1 MYGRLL
7 ATVSLGCALLGSSLP
22 AHAQPMPTYDPDG
35 RYSGGQMTGRRYEL
49 FGGMSYTGAI
59 RRETVTAPG
68 KYAPGTIIV
77 NTSERRLYLIQDNG
91 TALKY
96 GIVDAPDGRLKHQKE
111 PVPYFGGL
119 AIYLAF
125 LMSLAF
131 TFEFRH
137 DVLGII
143 LGGTIVVMLGLIDD
157 FGVLTPWTKLAGQ
170 LLAVFVLIKSGIRI
184 EIAALP
190 EWVDLVLTVL
200 WMIGLINAFNLL
212 DIMDGLSAGV
222 GAVSAGGLFLAAW
235 LQGDQ
240 TIVFMLAALIGSLVG
255 FLKYNW
261 HPARI
266 YMGDT
271 GAMFI
276 GLLLGAMAMIGK
288 YPGDHP
294 LSVLT
299 PVFILGI
306 PIFDTLFV
314 MWIRYQRGLPI
325 FWGSPDHI
333 AIRLR
338 HWGMTVP
345 GIVFVSYSA
354 TALVAAI
361 GLLLMMV
368 GQDTAWILC
377 LGTVAVL
384 LASTVA
390 LNKID
395 VRRPRPS
402 VVPSPAQGGSS
413 AA

>member
-1 MYGRLL
+1 MLTLLLTLGLAFLFALYGVPIARQ
-7 ATVSLGCALLGSSLP
+7 A
-22 AHAQPMPTYDPDG
+22 
-35 RYSGGQMTGRRYEL
+35 
-49 FGGMSYTGAI
+49 
-59 RRETVTAPG
+59 
-68 KYAPGTIIV
+68 
-77 NTSERRLYLIQDNG
+77 
-91 TALKY
+91 ALKY
-96 GIVDAPDGRLKHQKE
+96 GIVDVPDGQLKHQKE

-157 FGVLTPWTKLAGQ
+157 FGVLTPWTKLMGQ

-190 EWVDLVLTVL
+190 DWLDLLLTVL
-200 WMIGLINAFNLL
+200 WMVGLINAFNLL
-212 DIMDGLSAGV
+212 DIMDGLSAGI
-222 GAVSAGGLFLAAW
+222 GAVSASGLLVVAL

-240 TIVFMLAALIGSLVG
+240 TIAFMLAALIGSLLG

-261 HPARI
+261 QPARI

-276 GLLLGAMAMIGK
+276 GLILGATSMIGK
-288 YPGDHP
+288 YPSDHS
-294 LSVLT
+294 LSLLT

-314 MWIRYQRGLPI
+314 MYIRYLRGLPI

-333 AIRLR
+333 VIRLR
-338 HWGMTVP
+338 HWGMSVP
-345 GIVFVSYSA
+345 QIVVLSYVS
-354 TALVAAI
+354 TALVAGI
-361 GLLLMMV
+361 GLMMMSISLDV
-368 GQDTAWILC
+368 AWIVC
-377 LGTVAVL
+377 LATVG
-384 LASTVA
+384 A
-390 LNKID
+390 LVGATFFLKTID
-395 VRRPRPS
+395 VRKPS
-402 VVPSPAQGGSS
+402 GSLASANAKQGTK

>member
-1 MYGRLL
+1 MILSDPQTILPFLTMVL
-7 ATVSLGCALLGSSLP
+7 ATGLAL
-22 AHAQPMPTYDPDG
+22 
-35 RYSGGQMTGRRYEL
+35 
-49 FGGMSYTGAI
+49 
-59 RRETVTAPG
+59 
-68 KYAPGTIIV
+68 YAVPLA
-77 NTSERRLYLIQDNG
+77 RQA
-91 TALKY
+91 ALKY
-96 GIVDAPDGRLKHQKE
+96 GIMDAPDGQLKHQKE

-157 FGVLTPWTKLAGQ
+157 FGVLTPMTKLTGQ

-190 EWVDLVLTVL
+190 EWLDLCLTVF
-200 WMIGLINAFNLL
+200 WMVGLINAFNLL

-222 GAVSAGGLFLAAW
+222 GAVSATGLLIVAL

-240 TIVFMLAALIGSLVG
+240 TIAFMLAALIGSLVG
-255 FLKYNW
+255 FLKFNW
-261 HPARI
+261 RPARI

-276 GLLLGAMAMIGK
+276 GLVLGATAMIGK
-288 YPGDHP
+288 YPSDHP
-294 LSVLT
+294 VSLLT

-314 MWIRYQRGLPI
+314 MYIRYQRGLPI

-345 GIVFVSYSA
+345 QVVLASYVS
-354 TALVAAI
+354 TALVGGI
-361 GLLLMMV
+361 GLMLMTV
-368 GQDTAWILC
+368 DQDLAYMLC
-377 LGTVAVL
+377 LGTAVL
-384 LASTVA
+384 LAVA
-390 LNKID
+390 AMALKQID
-395 VRRPRPS
+395 VRKPS
-402 VVPSPAQGGSS
+402 AIPARTSTEEGTP

>member
-1 MYGRLL
+1 MSLLFFTFFLGLLIALYGVPIARQ
-7 ATVSLGCALLGSSLP
+7 A
-22 AHAQPMPTYDPDG
+22 
-35 RYSGGQMTGRRYEL
+35 
-49 FGGMSYTGAI
+49 
-59 RRETVTAPG
+59 
-68 KYAPGTIIV
+68 
-77 NTSERRLYLIQDNG
+77 
-91 TALKY
+91 ALKY
-96 GIVDAPDGRLKHQKE
+96 GIVDAPDGQLKHQKE

-125 LMSLAF
+125 LISLAF
-131 TFEFRH
+131 TFEFRQ

-157 FGVLTPWTKLAGQ
+157 FGVLTPWTKLIGQ

-184 EIAALP
+184 EIAAFP
-190 EWVDLVLTVL
+190 DWVDLLLTVF
-200 WMIGLINAFNLL
+200 WMVGLINAFNLL

-222 GAVSAGGLFLAAW
+222 GAVSATALLIAAL

-240 TIVFMLAALIGSLVG
+240 TIAFMLAALIGSLLG

-261 HPARI
+261 QPARI

-288 YPGDHP
+288 YPSDHP
-294 LSVLT
+294 LSLLT

-338 HWGMTVP
+338 HWGMPVP
-345 GIVFVSYSA
+345 QIVLVSYLW
-354 TALVAAI
+354 TAMIGGI
-361 GLLLMMV
+361 GLLLMIV
-368 GQDTAWILC
+368 GQDMAWALC
-377 LGTVAVL
+377 LGTVGVL
-384 LASTVA
+384 LVSTFI
-390 LNKID
+390 LKRID
-395 VRRPRPS
+395 VTKSMRS
-402 VVPSPAQGGSS
+402 VVAPNIEEG

>member
-1 MYGRLL
+1 MFLLSLTCGLAFLLSLYGVPIARQ
-7 ATVSLGCALLGSSLP
+7 A
-22 AHAQPMPTYDPDG
+22 
-35 RYSGGQMTGRRYEL
+35 
-49 FGGMSYTGAI
+49 
-59 RRETVTAPG
+59 
-68 KYAPGTIIV
+68 
-77 NTSERRLYLIQDNG
+77 
-91 TALKY
+91 ALKY
-96 GIVDAPDGRLKHQKE
+96 GIVDAPDGQLKQQRE

-137 DVLGII
+137 DVLGIV
-143 LGGTIVVMLGLIDD
+143 LSGTIVVMLGLIDD
-157 FGVLTPWTKLAGQ
+157 FGVLTPWTKLSGQ

-184 EIAALP
+184 EIAAFPDWL
-190 EWVDLVLTVL
+190 DLALTVL
-200 WMIGLINAFNLL
+200 WMVGLINAFNLL

-222 GAVSAGGLFLAAW
+222 GAVSAGGLLVVAL

-240 TIVFMLAALIGSLVG
+240 TIAFMLAALIGSLLG

-288 YPGDHP
+288 YPSDHP
-294 LSVLT
+294 LSLLT
-299 PVFILGI
+299 PIFILGI

-314 MWIRYQRGLPI
+314 MYIRYRRGLPI

-338 HWGMTVP
+338 HWGMSVP
-345 GIVFVSYSA
+345 QIVIASYVA
-354 TALVAAI
+354 TAVVGVI
-361 GLLLMMV
+361 GLAMLSVRQDIAWALCAGTAVSLLPL
-368 GQDTAWILC
+368 TAML
-377 LGTVAVL
+377 T
-384 LASTVA
+384 
-390 LNKID
+390 KIE
-395 VRRPRPS
+395 VRRPEQAIVAS
-402 VVPSPAQGGSS
+402 SESGGTK

>member
-1 MYGRLL
+1 MYLL
-7 ATVSLGCALLGSSLP
+7 LL
-22 AHAQPMPTYDPDG
+22 
-35 RYSGGQMTGRRYEL
+35 
-49 FGGMSYTGAI
+49 
-59 RRETVTAPG
+59 TVTLSFVFA
-68 KYAPGTIIV
+68 
-77 NTSERRLYLIQDNG
+77 LYGVPIARQA
-91 TALKY
+91 ALKY
-96 GIVDAPDGRLKHQKE
+96 GIVDVPDGKLKHQKE

-157 FGVLTPWTKLAGQ
+157 FGVLTPWTKLTGQ

-184 EIAALP
+184 EIAAFP
-190 EWVDLVLTVL
+190 EWLDLVLTIF
-200 WMIGLINAFNLL
+200 WMVGLINAFNLL
-212 DIMDGLSAGV
+212 DIMDGLSAGI
-222 GAVSAGGLFLAAW
+222 GAVSASGLLVVAL

-240 TIVFMLAALIGSLVG
+240 TIAFMLAALIGSLLG
-255 FLKYNW
+255 FLRYNW

-276 GLLLGAMAMIGK
+276 GLILGAAAMIGK
-288 YPGDHP
+288 YPSDHP
-294 LSVLT
+294 VSLLT

-314 MWIRYQRGLPI
+314 MYIRYRRGIPI

-338 HWGMTVP
+338 NWGMSVPQIVLCSNAATTVVA
-345 GIVFVSYSA
+345 GLGLAIMWVSQDVAWVVCGGTAAVFIMA
-354 TALVAAI
+354 TMV
-361 GLLLMMV
+361 LMKLD
-368 GQDTAWILC
+368 GRKQEPPQS
-377 LGTVAVL
+377 VAV
-384 LASTVA
+384 A
-390 LNKID
+390 K
-395 VRRPRPS
+395 R
-402 VVPSPAQGGSS
+402 GSE

>member
-1 MYGRLL
+1 M
-7 ATVSLGCALLGSSLP
+7 
-22 AHAQPMPTYDPDG
+22 TY
-35 RYSGGQMTGRRYEL
+35 
-49 FGGMSYTGAI
+49 
-59 RRETVTAPG
+59 
-68 KYAPGTIIV
+68 
-77 NTSERRLYLIQDNG
+77 LYLLTFMLAFLLSLYGVPIARQA
-91 TALKY
+91 ALKY
-96 GIVDAPDGRLKHQKE
+96 GIVDAPDGRLKRQRE

-119 AIYLAF
+119 AIYLSF

-157 FGVLTPWTKLAGQ
+157 FGVLTPATKFVGQ

-184 EIAALP
+184 EIAAFP
-190 EWVDLVLTVL
+190 EWLDLALTVL
-200 WMIGLINAFNLL
+200 WMVGLINAFNLL

-222 GAVSAGGLFLAAW
+222 GAVSASCLLVVAL

-240 TIVFMLAALIGSLVG
+240 TIAVMLVALLGSLLG
-255 FLKYNW
+255 FLRYNW

-276 GLLLGAMAMIGK
+276 GLLLGAMTMIEQ
-288 YPGDHP
+288 YPSGHP
-294 LSVLT
+294 LSLLT

-314 MWIRYQRGLPI
+314 MYIRYKRGLPI

-338 HWGMTVP
+338 HWGMSVP
-345 GIVFVSYSA
+345 QIVITSYLA
-354 TALVAAI
+354 TAVVGVI
-361 GLLLMMV
+361 GLAMLSV
-368 GQDTAWILC
+368 SQDIAWALCAGTA
-377 LGTVAVL
+377 GVL
-384 LASTVA
+384 LLVTAILT
-390 LNKID
+390 KIE
-395 VRRPRPS
+395 VRRPGQAIVAS
-402 VVPSPAQGGSS
+402 SQGGGTK

>member
-1 MYGRLL
+1 MTYLYPLTFILAFLFSLYGVPIARQ
-7 ATVSLGCALLGSSLP
+7 A
-22 AHAQPMPTYDPDG
+22 
-35 RYSGGQMTGRRYEL
+35 
-49 FGGMSYTGAI
+49 
-59 RRETVTAPG
+59 
-68 KYAPGTIIV
+68 
-77 NTSERRLYLIQDNG
+77 
-91 TALKY
+91 ALKY
-96 GIVDAPDGRLKHQKE
+96 GIVDAPDGRLKHQRE

-125 LMSLAF
+125 LMSLSF

-157 FGVLTPWTKLAGQ
+157 FGVLTPATKLVGQ

-184 EIAALP
+184 EIAAFP
-190 EWVDLVLTVL
+190 EWLDLALTVL
-200 WMIGLINAFNLL
+200 WMVGLINAFNLL

-222 GAVSAGGLFLAAW
+222 GAVSASCLLVVAL

-240 TIVFMLAALIGSLVG
+240 TIAVMLVALLGSLLG

-261 HPARI
+261 YPARI

-288 YPGDHP
+288 YPSDHP
-294 LSVLT
+294 LSLLT

-314 MWIRYQRGLPI
+314 MYIRYRRGLPI

-338 HWGMTVP
+338 HWGMSVP
-345 GIVFVSYSA
+345 QIVGTSYVA
-354 TALVAAI
+354 TAVVGVI
-361 GLLLMMV
+361 GLAMLSVRQDIAWALCAGTAVSLLLL
-368 GQDTAWILC
+368 TAML
-377 LGTVAVL
+377 T
-384 LASTVA
+384 
-390 LNKID
+390 KIE
-395 VRRPRPS
+395 VRRPEM
-402 VVPSPAQGGSS
+402 PAVASSQSGGSK

>member
-1 MYGRLL
+1 MTYLYLL
-7 ATVSLGCALLGSSLP
+7 TFILALLLSLYGVP
-22 AHAQPMPTYDPDG
+22 IARQA
-35 RYSGGQMTGRRYEL
+35 
-49 FGGMSYTGAI
+49 
-59 RRETVTAPG
+59 
-68 KYAPGTIIV
+68 
-77 NTSERRLYLIQDNG
+77 
-91 TALKY
+91 ALKY
-96 GIVDAPDGRLKHQKE
+96 GIVDSPDGRLKHQRE
-111 PVPYFGGL
+111 PVPYFGGM

-125 LMSLAF
+125 LISLAF

-137 DVLGII
+137 DVLGIV

-184 EIAALP
+184 EIAAFP
-190 EWVDLVLTVL
+190 EWLDLVLTVV
-200 WMIGLINAFNLL
+200 WMVGLINAFNLL

-222 GAVSAGGLFLAAW
+222 GAVSASGLLIVAL

-240 TIVFMLAALIGSLVG
+240 TIAFMLVALIGSLLG

-288 YPGDHP
+288 YPSDHP
-294 LSVLT
+294 LSLLA
-299 PVFILGI
+299 PVFILGV
-306 PIFDTLFV
+306 PIFDTIFV
-314 MWIRYQRGLPI
+314 MYIRYRRGLPI

-338 HWGMTVP
+338 HWGLSVP
-345 GIVFVSYSA
+345 QIVITSYVA
-354 TALVAAI
+354 TAVVGVI
-361 GLLLMMV
+361 GLAMLSVSLEVGWVLCAGTAGALLLVTMMLKKV
-368 GQDTAWILC
+368 DVSRSGQADA
-377 LGTVAVL
+377 
-384 LASTVA
+384 AS
-390 LNKID
+390 
-395 VRRPRPS
+395 S
-402 VVPSPAQGGSS
+402 QGGGSK

>member
-1 MYGRLL
+1 MMVLALTLVLAFMLSVYGVPIARQ
-7 ATVSLGCALLGSSLP
+7 A
-22 AHAQPMPTYDPDG
+22 
-35 RYSGGQMTGRRYEL
+35 
-49 FGGMSYTGAI
+49 
-59 RRETVTAPG
+59 
-68 KYAPGTIIV
+68 
-77 NTSERRLYLIQDNG
+77 
-91 TALKY
+91 ALKF

-143 LGGTIVVMLGLIDD
+143 LGATIVVMLGLIDD
-157 FGVLTPWTKLAGQ
+157 FGVLSPTTKLIGQ

-184 EIAALP
+184 QIAALP
-190 EWVDLVLTVL
+190 EWVDLALTVL
-200 WMIGLINAFNLL
+200 WMVGLINAFNLL
-212 DIMDGLSAGV
+212 DIMDGLSAGI
-222 GAVSAGGLFLAAW
+222 GAVSATCLLLAAL

-240 TIVFMLAALIGSLVG
+240 VVAFMLAALIGSLVG

-261 HPARI
+261 QPARI

-276 GLLLGAMAMIGK
+276 GLLLGAMAMIGQF
-288 YPGDHP
+288 PSTHP
-294 LSVLT
+294 LSLLT

-314 MWIRYQRGLPI
+314 MYIRYQRGLPI
-325 FWGSPDHI
+325 FLGSPDHI

-338 HWGMTVP
+338 HWGMSTRQ
-345 GIVFVSYSA
+345 IVVVSYLA
-354 TALVAAI
+354 TAVVGAV
-361 GLLLMMV
+361 GLMLMMV
-368 GQDTAWILC
+368 TYEIAWGLC
-377 LGTVAVL
+377 LGTVVIL
-384 LASTVA
+384 LMLT
-390 LNKID
+390 LTLKRIE
-395 VRRPRPS
+395 VRKVKTIEVEPPLEERRR
-402 VVPSPAQGGSS
+402 

>member
-1 MYGRLL
+1 MLFLLLTAALAFLFCLYGVPL
-7 ATVSLGCALLGSSLP
+7 ARQA
-22 AHAQPMPTYDPDG
+22 
-35 RYSGGQMTGRRYEL
+35 
-49 FGGMSYTGAI
+49 
-59 RRETVTAPG
+59 
-68 KYAPGTIIV
+68 
-77 NTSERRLYLIQDNG
+77 
-91 TALKY
+91 ALKY
-96 GIVDAPDGRLKHQKE
+96 GIVDAPDGRLKHQRE

-131 TFEFRH
+131 TFAFRQ

-157 FGVLTPWTKLAGQ
+157 FGVLTPSTKLLGQ

-190 EWVDLVLTVL
+190 EWLDIGLTVL
-200 WMIGLINAFNLL
+200 WMVGLINAFNLL

-222 GAVSAGGLFLAAW
+222 GAVSAAGLLVAAL

-240 TIVFMLAALIGSLVG
+240 TIAFILAALIGSLVG

-261 HPARI
+261 QPARI

-288 YPGDHP
+288 YPSHHP
-294 LSVLT
+294 LSLLT

-314 MWIRYQRGLPI
+314 MYIRYQRGLPI

-338 HWGMTVP
+338 HWGMSVP
-345 GIVFVSYSA
+345 QIVVASCTATSA
-354 TALVAAI
+354 VAGI
-361 GLLLMMV
+361 GLLLMTV
-368 GQDTAWILC
+368 NQDLALMLC
-377 LGTVAVL
+377 LGTLAMLVAT
-384 LASTVA
+384 TVG
-390 LNKID
+390 LKRID
-395 VRRPRPS
+395 VRKTTPS
-402 VVPSPAQGGSS
+402 LVSTSAEGGTH

>member
-1 MYGRLL
+1 MLLLLLTFGLAFLISLYGVPIARQ
-7 ATVSLGCALLGSSLP
+7 A
-22 AHAQPMPTYDPDG
+22 
-35 RYSGGQMTGRRYEL
+35 
-49 FGGMSYTGAI
+49 
-59 RRETVTAPG
+59 
-68 KYAPGTIIV
+68 
-77 NTSERRLYLIQDNG
+77 
-91 TALKY
+91 ALKY
-96 GIVDAPDGRLKHQKE
+96 GIVDAPDGRLKLQKE

-125 LMSLAF
+125 LMSVAF
-131 TFEFRH
+131 TFEFRQ

-190 EWVDLVLTVL
+190 EWLDVTLTVF
-200 WMIGLINAFNLL
+200 WMVGLINAFNLL

-222 GAVSAGGLFLAAW
+222 GAVSAGCLLVVAL

-240 TIVFMLAALIGSLVG
+240 TIAVMLVALLGSLLG

-266 YMGDT
+266 YMGDM

-276 GLLLGAMAMIGK
+276 GLLLGAMTMIER
-288 YPGDHP
+288 YPSDHP
-294 LSVLT
+294 LSLLT

-314 MWIRYQRGLPI
+314 MYIRYKRGLPI

-338 HWGMTVP
+338 HWGLSVPQIVMT
-345 GIVFVSYSA
+345 SYVA
-354 TALVAAI
+354 TAVMGMI
-361 GLLLMMV
+361 GLAMLSVSQEVGWMLCAGTVGTLVLVTLLMKKV
-368 GQDTAWILC
+368 
-377 LGTVAVL
+377 
-384 LASTVA
+384 
-390 LNKID
+390 D
-395 VRRPRPS
+395 VRRPGQTD
-402 VVPSPAQGGSS
+402 VGSS
-413 AA
+413 HSEERKAA

>member
-1 MYGRLL
+1 MY
-7 ATVSLGCALLGSSLP
+7 
-22 AHAQPMPTYDPDG
+22 
-35 RYSGGQMTGRRYEL
+35 
-49 FGGMSYTGAI
+49 
-59 RRETVTAPG
+59 
-68 KYAPGTIIV
+68 
-77 NTSERRLYLIQDNG
+77 LYLLTFTLAFLVAWYGVPIARQA
-91 TALKY
+91 ALKY

-125 LMSLAF
+125 LMSVAF

-157 FGVLTPWTKLAGQ
+157 FGVLTPGTKLVGQ

-184 EIAALP
+184 EIAAFP
-190 EWVDLVLTVL
+190 EWLDLLLTVF
-200 WMIGLINAFNLL
+200 WMVGLINAFNLL
-212 DIMDGLSAGV
+212 DIMDGLSAGI
-222 GAVSAGGLFLAAW
+222 GAVSASFLLVVAI

-240 TIVFMLAALIGSLVG
+240 TIAVMLVALLGSLLG

-261 HPARI
+261 HPARV

-276 GLLLGAMAMIGK
+276 GLLLGAMTMIER
-288 YPGDHP
+288 YPSDHP
-294 LSVLT
+294 LSLLT
-299 PVFILGI
+299 PVFILGV

-314 MWIRYQRGLPI
+314 MYIRYRRGLPI

-338 HWGMTVP
+338 HWGLSVP
-345 GIVFVSYSA
+345 QIVITSYVA
-354 TALVAAI
+354 TAVMGMI
-361 GLLLMMV
+361 GLAMLSVSQKVGWVLCAGTVGTLLLVTLLMKKV
-368 GQDTAWILC
+368 
-377 LGTVAVL
+377 
-384 LASTVA
+384 
-390 LNKID
+390 D
-395 VRRPRPS
+395 VRRPGQADVGPS
-402 VVPSPAQGGSS
+402 HSEERK

>member
-1 MYGRLL
+1 MMFLVLTFILAFLLSLYGVPIARQ
-7 ATVSLGCALLGSSLP
+7 A
-22 AHAQPMPTYDPDG
+22 
-35 RYSGGQMTGRRYEL
+35 
-49 FGGMSYTGAI
+49 
-59 RRETVTAPG
+59 
-68 KYAPGTIIV
+68 
-77 NTSERRLYLIQDNG
+77 
-91 TALKY
+91 ALKY
-96 GIVDAPDGRLKHQKE
+96 GIVDAPDGRLKHQRE

-190 EWVDLVLTVL
+190 EWLDLALTVF
-200 WMIGLINAFNLL
+200 WMVGLINAFNLL
-212 DIMDGLSAGV
+212 DIMDGLAAGI
-222 GAVSAGGLFLAAW
+222 GAVSASGLLVVA
-235 LQGDQ
+235 LIQGDQ
-240 TIVFMLAALIGSLVG
+240 TIAFMLAALIGSLIG

-261 HPARI
+261 QPARI

-276 GLLLGAMAMIGK
+276 GLLLGAMSMIEK
-288 YPGDHP
+288 YPSDHV

-314 MWIRYQRGLPI
+314 MYIRYRRGLPI

-338 HWGMTVP
+338 HWGMSVP
-345 GIVFVSYSA
+345 NIVLTSYGA
-354 TALVAAI
+354 TAFVGLI
-361 GLLLMMV
+361 GLLIMSADQNV
-368 GQDTAWILC
+368 AWTLC
-377 LGTVAVL
+377 LGTIGLLVVAAAL
-384 LASTVA
+384 LTRV
-390 LNKID
+390 D
-395 VRRPRPS
+395 VRKPTDPLTVR
-402 VVPSPAQGGSS
+402 G
-413 AA
+413 

>member
-1 MYGRLL
+1 MYLYLL
-7 ATVSLGCALLGSSLP
+7 TFLLGLLFSLYGVP
-22 AHAQPMPTYDPDG
+22 IARQA
-35 RYSGGQMTGRRYEL
+35 
-49 FGGMSYTGAI
+49 
-59 RRETVTAPG
+59 
-68 KYAPGTIIV
+68 
-77 NTSERRLYLIQDNG
+77 
-91 TALKY
+91 ALKF
-96 GIVDAPDGRLKHQKE
+96 GIVDAPDGRLKHQRE

-157 FGVLTPWTKLAGQ
+157 FGVLTPWTKLTGQ

-184 EIAALP
+184 EIAAFP
-190 EWVDLVLTVL
+190 EWLDLVLTVF
-200 WMIGLINAFNLL
+200 WMVGLINAFNLL

-222 GAVSAGGLFLAAW
+222 GAVSASCLLVVAL

-240 TIVFMLAALIGSLVG
+240 TIAVMLVALLGSLLG
-255 FLKYNW
+255 FLRYNW

-276 GLLLGAMAMIGK
+276 GLLLGAMTMIER
-288 YPGDHP
+288 YPSDHP
-294 LSVLT
+294 LSLLT

-314 MWIRYQRGLPI
+314 MYIRYRRGLPI

-338 HWGMTVP
+338 HWGLSVQQ
-345 GIVFVSYSA
+345 IVITSYVA
-354 TALVAAI
+354 TAVVGVI
-361 GLLLMMV
+361 GLAMLSVSQEVAWVLCAGTAGALMLVTMLLKKV
-368 GQDTAWILC
+368 
-377 LGTVAVL
+377 
-384 LASTVA
+384 
-390 LNKID
+390 D
-395 VRRPRPS
+395 VRRPGQA
-402 VVPSPAQGGSS
+402 VVASSQGGGTK

>member
-1 MYGRLL
+1 MLLYTLTFILALLL
-7 ATVSLGCALLGSSLP
+7 ALYGVPIA
-22 AHAQPMPTYDPDG
+22 
-35 RYSGGQMTGRRYEL
+35 RR
-49 FGGMSYTGAI
+49 A
-59 RRETVTAPG
+59 
-68 KYAPGTIIV
+68 
-77 NTSERRLYLIQDNG
+77 
-91 TALKY
+91 ALKY
-96 GIVDAPDGRLKHQKE
+96 GIVDAPDGRLKRQQE

-137 DVLGII
+137 DILGII

-157 FGVLTPWTKLAGQ
+157 FGVLTPATKLVGQ

-184 EIAALP
+184 EIAAWPDWL
-190 EWVDLVLTVL
+190 DLVLTIF
-200 WMIGLINAFNLL
+200 WMVGLINAFNLL

-222 GAVSAGGLFLAAW
+222 GAVSALSLLAVAL

-240 TIVFMLAALIGSLVG
+240 TIAVLLSALIGSLLG
-255 FLKYNW
+255 FLRYNW
-261 HPARI
+261 RPAKI

-276 GLLLGAMAMIGK
+276 GLLLGAMTMIEK

-294 LSVLT
+294 LSLLT

-314 MWIRYQRGLPI
+314 MFIRYRRGLPV

-338 HWGMTVP
+338 HWGLTVP
-345 GIVFVSYSA
+345 QVVVISYLA
-354 TALVAAI
+354 TAAMGGL
-361 GLLLMMV
+361 GLLVMV
-368 GQDTAWILC
+368 ISEKAALALVGGTAAFF
-377 LGTVAVL
+377 VVAAVL
-384 LASTVA
+384 LTRVDMSRY
-390 LNKID
+390 L
-395 VRRPRPS
+395 S
-402 VVPSPAQGGSS
+402 SSPAQPAPAGS
-413 AA
+413 AERTGLP

>member
-1 MYGRLL
+1 MILFAL
-7 ATVSLGCALLGSSLP
+7 TFSLALLLSLYGVP
-22 AHAQPMPTYDPDG
+22 IARKA
-35 RYSGGQMTGRRYEL
+35 
-49 FGGMSYTGAI
+49 
-59 RRETVTAPG
+59 
-68 KYAPGTIIV
+68 
-77 NTSERRLYLIQDNG
+77 
-91 TALKY
+91 ALKY
-96 GIVDAPDGRLKHQKE
+96 GIVDAPDGCLKHQKE

-131 TFEFRH
+131 TFEFRQ

-157 FGVLTPWTKLAGQ
+157 FGVLTPWTKLIGQ

-184 EIAALP
+184 EIAAFP
-190 EWVDLVLTVL
+190 EWLDLALTVF
-200 WMIGLINAFNLL
+200 WMVGLINAFNLL

-222 GAVSAGGLFLAAW
+222 GAVSASCLLVVAL

-240 TIVFMLAALIGSLVG
+240 TIAVMLVALLGSLLG

-276 GLLLGAMAMIGK
+276 GLLLGAMTMIEQ
-288 YPGDHP
+288 YPSDHP
-294 LSVLT
+294 LSLLT
-299 PVFILGI
+299 PVLIVGI

-314 MWIRYQRGLPI
+314 MYIRYRRGLPI

-338 HWGMTVP
+338 HWGLSVP
-345 GIVFVSYSA
+345 QIV
-354 TALVAAI
+354 
-361 GLLLMMV
+361 MW
-368 GQDTAWILC
+368 Q
-377 LGTVAVL
+377 
-384 LASTVA
+384 
-390 LNKID
+390 
-395 VRRPRPS
+395 
-402 VVPSPAQGGSS
+402 QGSWE
-413 AA
+413 

>member
-1 MYGRLL
+1 MFLLSLTCGLAFLFSLYGVPIARQ
-7 ATVSLGCALLGSSLP
+7 A
-22 AHAQPMPTYDPDG
+22 
-35 RYSGGQMTGRRYEL
+35 
-49 FGGMSYTGAI
+49 
-59 RRETVTAPG
+59 
-68 KYAPGTIIV
+68 
-77 NTSERRLYLIQDNG
+77 
-91 TALKY
+91 ALKY
-96 GIVDAPDGRLKHQKE
+96 GIVDAPDGRLKLQKE

-119 AIYLAF
+119 AIYLSF

-131 TFEFRH
+131 TFEFRQ

-190 EWVDLVLTVL
+190 EWLDLTLTVF
-200 WMIGLINAFNLL
+200 WMVGLINAFNLL

-222 GAVSAGGLFLAAW
+222 GAVSASCLLVVAL

-240 TIVFMLAALIGSLVG
+240 TIAVMLVALLGSLLG

-266 YMGDT
+266 YMGDM

-276 GLLLGAMAMIGK
+276 GLLLGAMTMIER
-288 YPGDHP
+288 YPSDHP
-294 LSVLT
+294 LSLLT

-314 MWIRYQRGLPI
+314 MYVRYRRGLPI

-338 HWGMTVP
+338 HWGLSVPQIVMT
-345 GIVFVSYSA
+345 SYAA
-354 TALVAAI
+354 TAVVGII
-361 GLLLMMV
+361 GLLMLSVSQEV
-368 GQDTAWILC
+368 GWMLC
-377 LGTVAVL
+377 AGTVGTFVL
-384 LASTVA
+384 LTLLMKRV
-390 LNKID
+390 D
-395 VRRPRPS
+395 VRQPEQA
-402 VVPSPAQGGSS
+402 VVTSSQRGGTK

>member
-1 MYGRLL
+1 M
-7 ATVSLGCALLGSSLP
+7 
-22 AHAQPMPTYDPDG
+22 TY
-35 RYSGGQMTGRRYEL
+35 
-49 FGGMSYTGAI
+49 
-59 RRETVTAPG
+59 
-68 KYAPGTIIV
+68 
-77 NTSERRLYLIQDNG
+77 LYLLTFILAFLLSLYGVPIARQA
-91 TALKY
+91 ALKY
-96 GIVDAPDGRLKHQKE
+96 GIVDAPDGRLKHQRE

-125 LMSLAF
+125 LMSMVF

-157 FGVLTPWTKLAGQ
+157 FGVLTPATKLVGQ

-184 EIAALP
+184 EIAAFP
-190 EWVDLVLTVL
+190 EWLDLALTVL
-200 WMIGLINAFNLL
+200 WMVGLINAFNLL

-222 GAVSAGGLFLAAW
+222 GAVSASCLLVVAV

-240 TIVFMLAALIGSLVG
+240 TIAVMLVALLGSLLG
-255 FLKYNW
+255 FLRYNW

-276 GLLLGAMAMIGK
+276 GLLLGSMTMIEQ
-288 YPGDHP
+288 YPSDHP
-294 LSVLT
+294 LSLLT

-314 MWIRYQRGLPI
+314 MYIRYRRGLPI

-338 HWGMTVP
+338 HWGMSVP
-345 GIVFVSYSA
+345 QIVITSYAA
-354 TALVAAI
+354 TAVVGVI
-361 GLLLMMV
+361 GLAMLSVKQDIAWALCAGTAV
-368 GQDTAWILC
+368 GLVFLTAML
-377 LGTVAVL
+377 T
-384 LASTVA
+384 
-390 LNKID
+390 KIE
-395 VRRPRPS
+395 VRRPEQAIVAS
-402 VVPSPAQGGSS
+402 SQGGGTK

>member
-1 MYGRLL
+1 MYLYPLTFIL
-7 ATVSLGCALLGSSLP
+7 AFVVAWYGVPIARQ
-22 AHAQPMPTYDPDG
+22 A
-35 RYSGGQMTGRRYEL
+35 
-49 FGGMSYTGAI
+49 
-59 RRETVTAPG
+59 
-68 KYAPGTIIV
+68 
-77 NTSERRLYLIQDNG
+77 
-91 TALKY
+91 ALKY

-131 TFEFRH
+131 TFEFRQ

-157 FGVLTPWTKLAGQ
+157 FGVLTPWTKLTGQ
-170 LLAVFVLIKSGIRI
+170 LLAIFVLIKSGIRI

-190 EWVDLVLTVL
+190 EWVDLTLTVF
-200 WMIGLINAFNLL
+200 WMVGLINAFNLL

-222 GAVSAGGLFLAAW
+222 GAVSASCLLVVAL

-240 TIVFMLAALIGSLVG
+240 TIAVMLVALIGSLLG

-288 YPGDHP
+288 YPSDHP
-294 LSVLT
+294 LSLLT

-314 MWIRYQRGLPI
+314 MYIRYRRGLPI
-325 FWGSPDHI
+325 LWGSPDHI

-338 HWGMTVP
+338 HWGMSVP
-345 GIVFVSYSA
+345 QIVITSYVA
-354 TALVAAI
+354 TAVVGVI
-361 GLLLMMV
+361 GLMMLSVSLEVGWVLCAGTAGALLLLTMLLKKV
-368 GQDTAWILC
+368 DT
-377 LGTVAVL
+377 
-384 LASTVA
+384 
-390 LNKID
+390 
-395 VRRPRPS
+395 RRPGQADVS
-402 VVPSPAQGGSS
+402 SSDSGGAK

>member
-1 MYGRLL
+1 MFLLLLTCGLAFLLSLYGVPVARQ
-7 ATVSLGCALLGSSLP
+7 A
-22 AHAQPMPTYDPDG
+22 
-35 RYSGGQMTGRRYEL
+35 
-49 FGGMSYTGAI
+49 
-59 RRETVTAPG
+59 
-68 KYAPGTIIV
+68 
-77 NTSERRLYLIQDNG
+77 
-91 TALKY
+91 ALKY
-96 GIVDAPDGRLKHQKE
+96 GIVDAPDGRLKHQSE

-131 TFEFRH
+131 TFEFRQ

-143 LGGTIVVMLGLIDD
+143 LSGTIVVMLGLIDD

-170 LLAVFVLIKSGIRI
+170 LLAVFVLIKSGVRI

-190 EWVDLVLTVL
+190 EWLDLVLTVL
-200 WMIGLINAFNLL
+200 WMVGLINAFNLL

-222 GAVSAGGLFLAAW
+222 GAVSAGCLLVVAL

-240 TIVFMLAALIGSLVG
+240 TIAVMLVALLGSLLG

-271 GAMFI
+271 GAMLI

-288 YPGDHP
+288 YPSDHP
-294 LSVLT
+294 LSLLT
-299 PVFILGI
+299 PVFIVGI

-314 MWIRYQRGLPI
+314 MYIRYRRGLPI

-338 HWGMTVP
+338 HWGLSVP
-345 GIVFVSYSA
+345 QIVITSYVA
-354 TALVAAI
+354 TAVVGMI
-361 GLLLMMV
+361 GLAMLSVSREV
-368 GQDTAWILC
+368 GWVLC
-377 LGTVAVL
+377 AGTVAVL
-384 LASTVA
+384 VLVTMILKKV
-390 LNKID
+390 D
-395 VRRPRPS
+395 VRRPEQAGIAPS
-402 VVPSPAQGGSS
+402 QSGGTK

>member
-1 MYGRLL
+1 
-7 ATVSLGCALLGSSLP
+7 
-22 AHAQPMPTYDPDG
+22 
-35 RYSGGQMTGRRYEL
+35 
-49 FGGMSYTGAI
+49 
-59 RRETVTAPG
+59 
-68 KYAPGTIIV
+68 
-77 NTSERRLYLIQDNG
+77 
-91 TALKY
+91 
-96 GIVDAPDGRLKHQKE
+96 
-111 PVPYFGGL
+111 VPYFGGL

-125 LMSLAF
+125 LISLAF

-157 FGVLTPWTKLAGQ
+157 FGVLTPWTKLIGQ

-184 EIAALP
+184 EIAAFP
-190 EWVDLVLTVL
+190 DWVDLLLTVF
-200 WMIGLINAFNLL
+200 WMVGLINAFNLL

-222 GAVSAGGLFLAAW
+222 GAVSATALLIAAL

-240 TIVFMLAALIGSLVG
+240 TIAFMLAALIGSLLG

-261 HPARI
+261 QPARI

-288 YPGDHP
+288 YPSDHP
-294 LSVLT
+294 LSLLT

-338 HWGMTVP
+338 HWGMPVP
-345 GIVFVSYSA
+345 QIVLVSYLW
-354 TALVAAI
+354 TAMIGGI
-361 GLLLMMV
+361 GLLLMIV
-368 GQDTAWILC
+368 GQDMAWALC
-377 LGTVAVL
+377 LGTVGVL
-384 LASTVA
+384 LASTFI
-390 LNKID
+390 LKRID
-395 VRRPRPS
+395 VRKSMRS
-402 VVPSPAQGGSS
+402 VVAPNVEEG

>member
-1 MYGRLL
+1 MLLLGLTFLL
-7 ATVSLGCALLGSSLP
+7 ALLLS
-22 AHAQPMPTYDPDG
+22 TYGVPIA
-35 RYSGGQMTGRRYEL
+35 RK
-49 FGGMSYTGAI
+49 A
-59 RRETVTAPG
+59 
-68 KYAPGTIIV
+68 
-77 NTSERRLYLIQDNG
+77 
-91 TALKY
+91 ALKY
-96 GIVDAPDGRLKHQKE
+96 GIVDAPDGRLKHQQD

-125 LMSLAF
+125 LISLAF
-131 TFEFRH
+131 TFEFRQ

-190 EWVDLVLTVL
+190 DWLDLVLTVF
-200 WMIGLINAFNLL
+200 WMVGLINAFNLL

-222 GAVSAGGLFLAAW
+222 GAISAGCLLTVAI
-235 LQGDQ
+235 LQHDQ
-240 TIVFMLAALIGSLVG
+240 TMAFMLVALIGSLLG
-255 FLKYNW
+255 FLRYNW
-261 HPARI
+261 QPARI

-276 GLLLGAMAMIGK
+276 GLLLGAMTMIEK
-288 YPGDHP
+288 YPSDHP
-294 LSVLT
+294 FSLLT

-314 MWIRYQRGLPI
+314 MYVRYQRGLSV

-338 HWGMTVP
+338 HWGMSVP
-345 GIVFVSYSA
+345 QVVVASYLA
-354 TALVAAI
+354 TACVGTIGLIVMSASEQVAI
-361 GLLLMMV
+361 G
-368 GQDTAWILC
+368 LC
-377 LGTVAVL
+377 LGTAAVL
-384 LASTVA
+384 LAATVI
-390 LNKID
+390 LKQVD
-395 VRRPRPS
+395 VQRPAHILAKPEEDR
-402 VVPSPAQGGSS
+402 S

>member
-1 MYGRLL
+1 MMLLL
-7 ATVSLGCALLGSSLP
+7 ALTCILAFLLSLYGVPLA
-22 AHAQPMPTYDPDG
+22 
-35 RYSGGQMTGRRYEL
+35 RR
-49 FGGMSYTGAI
+49 A
-59 RRETVTAPG
+59 
-68 KYAPGTIIV
+68 
-77 NTSERRLYLIQDNG
+77 
-91 TALKY
+91 ALKY
-96 GIVDAPDGRLKHQKE
+96 GIVDAPDGRLKHQME

-125 LMSLAF
+125 LVSLAF

-157 FGVLTPWTKLAGQ
+157 FGVLTPWTKLLGQ

-184 EIAALP
+184 EIAAFP
-190 EWVDLVLTVL
+190 EWVDLTLTVL

-222 GAVSAGGLFLAAW
+222 GAVSAMGLLVAAL

-240 TIVFMLAALIGSLVG
+240 TIAFMLAALIGSLLG

-261 HPARI
+261 QPARI

-288 YPGDHP
+288 YPSDHP
-294 LSVLT
+294 LSLLT
-299 PVFILGI
+299 PVFIVGI

-314 MWIRYQRGLPI
+314 MYIRYQRGLPI

-338 HWGMTVP
+338 HWGMSVP
-345 GIVFVSYSA
+345 QIVAVSYVA
-354 TALVAAI
+354 TGLVAGI
-361 GLLLMMV
+361 GLMLMTV
-368 GQDTAWILC
+368 NQDLALTLC

-384 LASTVA
+384 VA
-390 LNKID
+390 ATLVLKRID
-395 VRRPRPS
+395 VRRSEPS
-402 VVPSPAQGGSS
+402 VVGTQAEEGTH